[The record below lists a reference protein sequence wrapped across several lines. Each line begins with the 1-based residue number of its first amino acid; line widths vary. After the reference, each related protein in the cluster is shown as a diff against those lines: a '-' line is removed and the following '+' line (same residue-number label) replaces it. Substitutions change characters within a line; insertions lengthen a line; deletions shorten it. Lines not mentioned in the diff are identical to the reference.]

1 MARLLIAYVAALV
14 PFFALDFVWL
24 GLMGPRLYK
33 PALGDMVAAAPR
45 LGPAVTFYLLYI
57 AGTVFFAVKPALGG
71 ASWRIALING
81 AALGVFAYATY
92 DLTNQA
98 TLRIWP
104 MRITIFDIAWGGF
117 ATALAATVSFSV
129 TAWSAQAAR

>member
-1 MARLLIAYVAALV
+1 MPRLPIAYVAALV
-14 PFFALDFVWL
+14 SFCALDFVWL

-45 LGPAVTFYLLYI
+45 LGPAVAFYLVYI
-57 AGTVFFAVKPALGG
+57 AGIVFFAVRPALAA
-71 ASWRIALING
+71 ASWRTALING
-81 AALGVFAYATY
+81 AALGLVAYATY

-98 TLRIWP
+98 ILRIWS
-104 MRITIFDIAWGGF
+104 MRITILDLAWGAF

-129 TAWSAQAAR
+129 TAWSARAAN

>member
-1 MARLLIAYVAALV
+1 MPQLLIAYVAALL
-14 PFFALDFVWL
+14 PFGALDFVWL

-45 LGPAVTFYLLYI
+45 LAPALAFYLIYI
-57 AGTVFFAVKPALGG
+57 AGIVFFAVKPALAG

-81 AALGVFAYATY
+81 AALGLLAYATY

-104 MRITIFDIAWGGF
+104 MRITIFDIAWGVL

-129 TAWSAQAAR
+129 TAWSARAAS